1 MTAEEKE
8 EEEEQNRE
16 GKALGFVSHVGFSLL
31 LSGLICTIT
40 ENEIEHCL

>member
-8 EEEEQNRE
+8 EEEEDQKRE

-31 LSGLICTIT
+31 LSGQICTIFK
-40 ENEIEHCL
+40 NGK